1 MLLFGP
7 LVILISRRDIWDNSI
22 VVYKKGGT
30 TQNTTTEITYEEMQ
44 RNLGLGVDCG

>member
-1 MLLFGP
+1 MILFA
-7 LVILISRRDIWDNSI
+7 RRDIWQNAI